1 MYYNAIE
8 IFKDL
13 VVKAPNH
20 STFRY
25 HLAMAF
31 SQKGDRTRA
40 IKELQD
46 ALKANPSKKERE
58 QIQALMSKLG
68 AG

>member
-1 MYYNAIE
+1 MYDNAIE

-13 VVKAPNH
+13 VVKAPTIPPSATTWRWRSPEGRPH
-20 STFRY
+20 
-25 HLAMAF
+25 
-31 SQKGDRTRA
+31 KGNQRA
-40 IKELQD
+40 
-46 ALKANPSKKERE
+46 AGCAKANPSKKERE